1 MRVAVSGTYGVGK
14 STLARVL
21 AERMEM
27 PLVGARGMRDFLA
40 EHFPGKT
47 LIECEPAELI
57 ELGLRRFEER
67 VATEAVAG
75 SCFVSDGSTLNEWA
89 YGHGRRELGIHP
101 TDSAIRE
108 APAVRRVEFD
118 LMLAHMGRVFRDHA
132 ARSYDLI
139 IHLPIEFSLSSDG
152 HRPVSAGYRRLTND
166 LLELAP
172 TELGVRIIRVG
183 GSVEERA
190 AATIHAIRGG
200 R

>member
-1 MRVAVSGTYGVGK
+1 MRVAVSGTYGAGK
-14 STLARVL
+14 STLARVV

-67 VATEAVAG
+67 VATEAAAG
-75 SCFVSDGSTLNEWA
+75 NCFVSDGSTLNEWA
-89 YGHGRRELGIHP
+89 YGHGRRKLGIHP
-101 TDSAIRE
+101 TDGAIRDVS
-108 APAVRRVEFD
+108 AARRVEFD
-118 LMLAHMGRVFRDHA
+118 MVLAHMGRVFRDHA
-132 ARSYDLI
+132 ARSYDLV
-139 IHLPIEFSLSSDG
+139 IHLPIEFPLNTDG
-152 HRPVSAGYRRLTND
+152 HRPVSVEYRALTND

-172 TELGVRIIRVG
+172 AELGVRIIRVG

-190 AATIHAIRGG
+190 AAAIRAIHG
-200 R
+200 RY